1 MKKYKIWVEIEEC
14 DDDLDHYQ
22 DVSDFPVCL
31 GEYNSLK
38 EANSAVIDLTGQSTL
53 SAIYNGKDI

>member
-14 DDDLDHYQ
+14 DDEKDHYE

-31 GEYNSLK
+31 GEYNSLQ
-38 EANSAVIDLTGQSTL
+38 EADFAVIELTGQSTL
-53 SAIYNGKDI
+53 NKTYSR